1 MDHTET
7 GSGWTGPWNHILLA
21 LNVDECMD
29 DTWKQQ
35 TKLWN
40 EFKQLLAYKKRN
52 YLVFMLGSFLEILSK
67 YDIGMLRM

>member
-21 LNVDECMD
+21 LNVDDCMD
-29 DTWKQQ
+29 DMWKQQ

-40 EFKQLLAYKKRN
+40 EFKQLLAYKKRKSIWFSCWEASLRFSAN
-52 YLVFMLGSFLEILSK
+52 MTLEC
-67 YDIGMLRM
+67 

>member
-1 MDHTET
+1 MNHTET

-29 DTWKQQ
+29 DMWKQQ

-40 EFKQLLAYKKRN
+40 EFKQLLAYNKRKC
-52 YLVFMLGSFLEILSK
+52 I
-67 YDIGMLRM
+67 